1 MNRTFTFQDE
11 MHANPHITLSIADKS
26 WLTAVACQQDDYP
39 SINIYLCRNGKEP
52 ELICFAEYNP
62 ERSPCHEICIG
73 TYQSDDDETKYYAP
87 YRAERNHNGT
97 KKICPAR
104 KLTWDEIAHLMDLEI
119 QGVLNR
125 SVHCRAFL
133 EDTLYWGA
141 AATDYRFSI
150 AELKELL
157 WAAHAE
163 LDDWKETIPS
173 DSDGSKSLGMG
184 LSNCLLHSALHAE
197 WECEHCTEEAL
208 WLLNYREISGK
219 QETETDDILNLPG
232 VSVRVSELKTRHDLL
247 SYLFENGPSH
257 SSLMDFCDS
266 YRELYHNELC
276 WPYPISDGK
285 HLGTFLIPVRK
296 VF

>member
-1 MNRTFTFQDE
+1 MEQ
-11 MHANPHITLSIADKS
+11 
-26 WLTAVACQQDDYP
+26 
-39 SINIYLCRNGKEP
+39 
-52 ELICFAEYNP
+52 
-62 ERSPCHEICIG
+62 
-73 TYQSDDDETKYYAP
+73 
-87 YRAERNHNGT
+87 

-208 WLLNYREISGK
+208 WLLNYRELSGK
-219 QETETDDILNLPG
+219 QETETEDILNLPG

-285 HLGTFLIPVRK
+285 HLGTFLVPVREGILSLPFDEADK
-296 VF
+296 ADYETFCLEDAKTFSAEDMAAFLDDWSSFSKELSDAMEMMQKFLQRKERQNGESSC